1 MSLALAL
8 LLVVFVLLVL
18 LDAPIAVALGLSS
31 MFYLLIADAA
41 PLIVVAQRAVAGIN
55 SFTLLAIPLFLLA
68 GLLMVHGGLAPRIIA
83 LCSALIGRRTGGL
96 AMVMII
102 ACMMF
107 GSLSGS
113 GVADVVAIG
122 TMMLPAMKDQG
133 LGLCWFAWYRHPA
146 LDRAD
151 CLRHRHQQFDRPAF
165 RGCDH
170 PRHPAG
176 SRPHAG
182 GVVDFASQ
190 RMARRRAF
198 FLG

>member
-8 LLVVFVLLVL
+8 LLVVFVVLVL

-41 PLIVVAQRAVAGIN
+41 PMIVVAQRAVAGIN

-122 TMMLPAMKDQG
+122 TMMLPAMRVQG
-133 LGLCWFAWYRHPA
+133 YAPGFSAA
-146 LDRAD
+146 A
-151 CLRHRHQQFDRPAF
+151 
-165 RGCDH
+165 
-170 PRHPAG
+170 
-176 SRPHAG
+176 
-182 GVVDFASQ
+182 
-190 RMARRRAF
+190 
-198 FLG
+198 